1 DPPRVGAGAVVRGS
15 RDQRGR
21 NGDRRAATPHVRG
34 RRDATG
40 GEGRAAR
47 GAAPLLRAG
56 HVGHGEDAGEA
67 QEPDR
72 GPAGAVLTRQRCGRA
87 TRITLPCVLAGLAVA
102 GAETRRAT
110 TEMEPLLSLVER
122 NQGIRLGSAV
132 DGDRTSRTLP
142 HFQLLRERGGG
153 RGGGAAPATPP
164 GRPPGA
170 PAPP

>member
-1 DPPRVGAGAVVRGS
+1 
-15 RDQRGR
+15 
-21 NGDRRAATPHVRG
+21 
-34 RRDATG
+34 
-40 GEGRAAR
+40 R

-56 HVGHGEDAGEA
+56 HVGHGKDAGEA
-67 QEPDR
+67 QELDR
-72 GPAGAVLTRQRCGRA
+72 GPAGAVLTRQRRGRA

-153 RGGGAAPATPP
+153 GAALDSQERHP
-164 GRPPGA
+164 GGEGHVGYA
-170 PAPP
+170 GHD